1 MKIKTDVRR
10 AGGKAVNKKVTN
22 NQTELL
28 PGFGVAW
35 NGIDNTT
42 VFAGVHKGFA
52 PPRPDRDLDPVK
64 LNALGIDKTS
74 PEKST
79 NWELG
84 VRSKYFK
91 GVSFE
96 STLFHTKFDDV
107 VVNSGNGTF
116 DNAGESAM
124 SGLEFAG
131 RVDFGTIYNTSHNI
145 YALASYTNLFT
156 AKFKKDALDEGVV
169 SGARLPY
176 APRQLASL
184 SIGYQH
190 PVGIDARVGV
200 DYISSQ
206 EPDAWTNTLTG
217 NAATLTGLT
226 GDIPSY
232 SLFNASVNFK
242 PVDSKMTYFLSG
254 HNLTDKEYLASRVDG
269 MSAGRGRQVFGGVR
283 FDF

>member
-1 MKIKTDVRR
+1 MKIREFLPY
-10 AGGKAVNKKVTN
+10 KKVN
-22 NQTELL
+22 LWQ
-28 PGFGVAW
+28 
-35 NGIDNTT
+35 
-42 VFAGVHKGFA
+42 
-52 PPRPDRDLDPVK
+52 
-64 LNALGIDKTS
+64 LNRLGIDKTS

-84 VRSKYFK
+84 IRSTYFK
-91 GVSFE
+91 GISFE

-107 VVNSGNGTF
+107 VVNAGGGSF
-116 DNAGESAM
+116 VNAGESAM
-124 SGLEFAG
+124 SGLEIAG

-156 AKFKKDALDEGVV
+156 AKFKKDALAEGVV

>member
-1 MKIKTDVRR
+1 
-10 AGGKAVNKKVTN
+10 
-22 NQTELL
+22 
-28 PGFGVAW
+28 
-35 NGIDNTT
+35 

-232 SLFNASVNFK
+232 SLFNASVNYK
-242 PVDSKMTYFLSG
+242 PVGSKMTYFVSG

-269 MSAGRGRQVFGGVR
+269 MSAGRGRQVFGGAR